1 MSLHALFSPA
11 SIAVI
16 GATDRPGSVGRA
28 LMENLTRFKGRLVA
42 VNPKRS
48 DVLGVQAFPSLSAV
62 GESVDLA
69 VIVTPAP
76 TVPGLVEECAACG
89 VKSVLIL
96 TAGFRET
103 GPEGA
108 ALEDR
113 IHEIAARN
121 GMRIAGPN
129 CLGIMTPH
137 LGLNATFSAS
147 DAMPGSVAF
156 LSQSGALCTAI
167 LDWSHSQNVGFSA
180 FVSAGS
186 MVDIGWGDL
195 IRHFGEDP
203 HTRSIVIYMESVT
216 DAARFVKAAREV
228 AARKPI
234 VVIKVGRTEAAAR
247 AAASHTGAMTGSD
260 AVLDAAFKQCGILRV
275 DTVEQLFDTAEYL
288 SKQPLPQGSRLAIL
302 TNAGGPGALAADAAS
317 LLGAEVPDLDPSTI
331 EACNGF
337 LPAPWS
343 HGNPIDVLGDADA
356 RRYADAL
363 QAAAQDPNIDGLLT
377 ILTPQAM
384 TKPLESAHEVVR
396 ASRTLGKPLICSW
409 MGGVSVK
416 EARDVLNAA
425 SIPTCDYPDEAARA
439 FVQLWQRTQRLE
451 LLKQSLLAEKEAK
464 LEELRSAALLELQQQ
479 GRTLLTETEAKQV
492 LAKAG
497 LPTVISEVAA
507 SEDDAVRLAEEI
519 GFPVVVKLHSLT
531 LTHKTN
537 VNGVRLNLR
546 DAAAV
551 RDAWRGIR
559 DVVPEPA
566 FDGVAVQPM
575 ITKKGVELILG
586 SSTDSQFGPVLLFG
600 AGGTLTEVWKDTALM
615 LPPLNTAL
623 ANHWLKQTRISKAV
637 LKPRDGRDYHVD
649 ALLEVMVRFSRFI
662 AANPCIAE
670 EDINPL
676 LATTD
681 GPLIL
686 DARIVLKRTK

>member
-1 MSLHALFSPA
+1 
-11 SIAVI
+11 
-16 GATDRPGSVGRA
+16 
-28 LMENLTRFKGRLVA
+28 MENLLHFKGRLVA

-48 DVLGVQAFPSLSAV
+48 EVLGVPAV
-62 GESVDLA
+62 KALADLPEPVDLV

-76 TVPGLVEECAACG
+76 TVPGLVEECAANG

-137 LGLNATFSAS
+137 LGLNATFAAS
-147 DAMPGSVAF
+147 DAKPGSVAF

-167 LDWSHSQNVGFSA
+167 LDWSRQQNVGFSA
-180 FVSAGS
+180 FVSAGA

-195 IRHFGEDP
+195 ITHFGEDP

-216 DAARFVKAAREV
+216 DAARFLEAARDV

-260 AVLDAAFKQCGILRV
+260 AVLDAAFRQCGILRV
-275 DTVEQLFDTAEYL
+275 DTVEQMFDTAEYL

-302 TNAGGPGALAADAAS
+302 TNAGGPGALAADTAS
-317 LLGAEVPDLDPSTI
+317 LLGAEVPELAAETI
-331 EACNGF
+331 AACNAF

-356 RRYADAL
+356 KRYADAL
-363 QAAAQDPNIDGLLT
+363 QAVAEDPNIDGLLT

-384 TKPLESAHEVVR
+384 TKPLESAREVVR
-396 ASRTLGKPLICSW
+396 AAKTLGKPLICSW

-439 FVQLWQRTQRLE
+439 FVQLWQRTHRLE
-451 LLKQSLLAEKEAK
+451 LLKQSLLALKEAK
-464 LEELRSAALLELQQQ
+464 PEELRSETLLRLQRD

-492 LAKAG
+492 LTEAG
-497 LPTVISEVAA
+497 LPAVVSKVATT
-507 SEDDAVRLAEEI
+507 EEEAVKLAEEI

-551 RDAWRGIR
+551 RDAWNGIR
-559 DVVPEPA
+559 DAVPAPA

-575 ITKKGVELILG
+575 IVKKGVELILG

-600 AGGTLTEVWKDTALM
+600 AGGILTEVWKDTALM
-615 LPPLNTAL
+615 LPPLNSAL
-623 ANHWLKQTRISKAV
+623 ATHWLKQTRVSKA
-637 LKPRDGRDYHVD
+637 LLQPRDRRDLHVE
-649 ALLEVMVRFSRFI
+649 AVVEVLVRFSRFI

-670 EDINPL
+670 ADINPL

-686 DARIVLKRTK
+686 DARIVLKKAE